1 MSFYPLAPILLVDV
15 DFMIIR
21 ANGNFLKKKRSNP
34 LVQKGY
40 LIPFYLEK
48 LPSLKLV
55 LLTFRA
61 LHFVN
66 QGLTSLLDNLNDGH
80 NMIVSTLNR
89 RTAQLQCN
97 DSVVVEDYILKEKA
111 RCGAGR

>member
-15 DFMIIR
+15 NFMIIR
-21 ANGNFLKKKRSNP
+21 ANGNFLKKRNNP
-34 LVQKGY
+34 LVQKAY